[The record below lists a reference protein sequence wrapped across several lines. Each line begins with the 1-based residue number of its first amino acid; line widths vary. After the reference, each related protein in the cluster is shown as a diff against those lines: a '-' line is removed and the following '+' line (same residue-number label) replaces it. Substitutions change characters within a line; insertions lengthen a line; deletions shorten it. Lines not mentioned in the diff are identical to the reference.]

1 MVPARPTHPET
12 VPCLEVK
19 FMASLDA
26 ADTLSPSSET
36 VRVDLGT
43 RSYDIRI
50 GRNVLQGAGAEI
62 AGVLPGSRVAVVV
75 DENVA
80 KLHLETFLRSLD
92 TAGIDHSVITVPPG
106 ETTKCFS
113 QFERLCDEVLNARLE
128 RNDAIVAL
136 GGGVVGDLTGFVAA
150 AVRRGMTFVQVPTSL
165 LAQVDSSVGGKTG
178 INSRHGKNLIGAFH
192 QPTLVLADT
201 AILDTLPPRDF
212 RAGYAEV
219 VKYGLL
225 GDAEF
230 FAWLEANWQGIFDGG
245 PERDEAV
252 ARSCQAKADVVAA
265 DELEA
270 GRRALL
276 NLGHTFGHALEGVVS
291 YETERLVHGE
301 GVSIGMMLAHEF
313 SEKLGLIDADTVLRV
328 EKHLSDVGL
337 PIRISDIPGQLPN
350 VDVFMDLIA
359 QDKKVTRGNLTFILT
374 KGIGEAF
381 VEKGV
386 DPYLVSEFLKD
397 KLDR

>member
-1 MVPARPTHPET
+1 MAIVDAEINEHKPA
-12 VPCLEVK
+12 
-19 FMASLDA
+19 
-26 ADTLSPSSET
+26 SET

-43 RSYDIRI
+43 RGYDIRI
-50 GRNVLQGAGAEI
+50 GRNVLGTAGDEI
-62 AGVLPGSRVAVVV
+62 AAVMPGSRVAVVA

-80 KLHLETFLRSLD
+80 KLHLGTFEESLVRAGVD
-92 TAGIDHSVITVPPG
+92 CTAITVPPG
-106 ETTKCFS
+106 EGTKRFS
-113 QFERLCDEVLNARLE
+113 EFERLCDEVLNARLE
-128 RNDAIVAL
+128 RNDVIVAL
-136 GGGVVGDLTGFVAA
+136 GGGVVGDLTGFVAS
-150 AVRRGMTFVQVPTSL
+150 AVRRGMAFIQVPTSL

-192 QPTLVLADT
+192 QPALVLADT
-201 AILDTLPPRDF
+201 AILDTLPTRDF

-219 VKYGLL
+219 AKYGLL

-230 FAWLEANWQGIFDGG
+230 FAWLEANWAGIFAGG

-276 NLGHTFGHALEGVVS
+276 NLGHTFGHALEGAVS

-313 SEKLGLIDADTVLRV
+313 SEKLGLIGPETVARV
-328 EKHLSDVGL
+328 ENHLTDVGL
-337 PIRISDIPGQLPN
+337 PVRISDIPGQLPK
-350 VDVFMDLIA
+350 VEVFMDLIA
-359 QDKKVTRGNLTFILT
+359 QDKKVSRGALTFVLT

-381 VEKGV
+381 VEKDV
-386 DPYLVSEFLKD
+386 DPYLVSEFLKGKMD
-397 KLDR
+397 

>member
-1 MVPARPTHPET
+1 
-12 VPCLEVK
+12 
-19 FMASLDA
+19 MANLDA
-26 ADTLSPSSET
+26 AHDAKSDPTQT

-50 GRNVLQGAGAEI
+50 GRGVLETAGAEI
-62 AGVLPGSRVAVVV
+62 AAVLPDAHLAVVV
-75 DENVA
+75 DETVA
-80 KLHLETFLRSLD
+80 KLHLEAFSDSLD
-92 TAGIDHSVITVPPG
+92 ASGLVHTVITVPAG
-106 ETTKCFS
+106 ESTKCFRE
-113 QFERLCDEVLNARLE
+113 FERLCDEILAARLE
-128 RNDAIVAL
+128 RGDGVVAL
-136 GGGVVGDLTGFVAA
+136 GGGVVGDLTGFAAA
-150 AVRRGMTFVQVPTSL
+150 AVRRGMAFIQVPTTV

-192 QPTLVLADT
+192 QPGLVLADT
-201 AILDTLPPRDF
+201 AILDTLPLRDF

-219 VKYGLL
+219 AKYGLL

-230 FAWLEANWQGIFDGG
+230 FAWLEDNWKAVFAGG

-270 GRRALL
+270 GGRALL
-276 NLGHTFGHALEGVVS
+276 NLGHTFGHALESAVS

-313 SEKLGLIDADTVLRV
+313 SEQLGLIGQDTVDRV
-328 EKHLSDVGL
+328 HNHLTEVGL
-337 PIRISDIPGQLPN
+337 PVRVQDIPGQLPRAAA
-350 VDVFMDLIA
+350 FMDIIA
-359 QDKKVTRGNLTFILT
+359 QDKKVSRGALTFILT

-386 DPYLVSEFLKD
+386 EPHLVSDFLTE
-397 KLDR
+397 KLNA